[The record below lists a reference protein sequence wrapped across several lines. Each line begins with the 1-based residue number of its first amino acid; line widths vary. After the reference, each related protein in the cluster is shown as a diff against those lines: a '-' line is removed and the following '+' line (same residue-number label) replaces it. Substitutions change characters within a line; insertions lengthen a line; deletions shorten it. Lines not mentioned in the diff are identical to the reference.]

1 MVNSDDEESVAS
13 VKTKVSWQTKLKK
26 RVEPE
31 PIKPIVNVSSELT
44 ALTELVKRDS
54 VRNIRTYK
62 TQLQKISRFN
72 KTGIMPENFLGNQEN
87 KWFEPKHESLLIQH
101 KNLNEYLYRYL
112 EKLNLNTN
120 NKDPNIP

>member
-87 KWFEPKHESLLIQH
+87 KWFGPKHESLLIQH